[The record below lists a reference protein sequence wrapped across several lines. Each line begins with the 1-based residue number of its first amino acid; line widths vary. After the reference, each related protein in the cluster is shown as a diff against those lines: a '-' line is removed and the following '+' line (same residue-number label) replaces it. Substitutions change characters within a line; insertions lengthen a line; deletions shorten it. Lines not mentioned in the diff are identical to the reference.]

1 MMLRRMI
8 ELLDIEHQC
17 MLRKSCNGCDGK
29 CENCE
34 LVQDDGELNEM
45 YTDVIRHLQREY
57 DRCKATGEQKE
68 YIRANANEK
77 SIKNME
83 KHFGND
89 FEDMTV
95 AQANR
100 IINTIKEELSK
111 CKYMKECLIFEFNP
125 RTMDDTAGGEIA
137 NMHRDMMADIDY
149 YERCIEMG

>member
-57 DRCKATGEQKE
+57 DAIDLRC
-68 YIRANANEK
+68 RANLRNDLIDLLKEQEPAKPTLDIRHGK
-77 SIKNME
+77 SMWRCGSCSTALQPNQIHAKFCFNC
-83 KHFGND
+83 G
-89 FEDMTV
+89 
-95 AQANR
+95 QAV
-100 IINTIKEELSK
+100 KWE
-111 CKYMKECLIFEFNP
+111 
-125 RTMDDTAGGEIA
+125 
-137 NMHRDMMADIDY
+137 
-149 YERCIEMG
+149 